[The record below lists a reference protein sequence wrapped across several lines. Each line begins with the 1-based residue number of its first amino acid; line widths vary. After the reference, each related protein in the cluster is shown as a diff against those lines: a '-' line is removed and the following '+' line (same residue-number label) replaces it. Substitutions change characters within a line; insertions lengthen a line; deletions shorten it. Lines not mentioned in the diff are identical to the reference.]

1 MFTSLAV
8 SQQAGLLNG
17 WRSISSPRDAA
28 GQSCCSQSRC
38 AKLTWRSTL
47 SSGISAPDTQAWPHA
62 APRARSTVVA
72 AAVFGVGGLGLGSSN
87 SSNNGG
93 RSEAPAAAQWTEP
106 VQDGLSVADRAILA
120 LARAAADVGNKQQAE
135 RAAASQGLALVTSSD
150 AWLAPL
156 MPPVG
161 STIDEDAAEGDGMAL
176 PLPMERIAGG
186 GNGQQQRKTLA
197 SGASALLSAVLKPRA
212 AGAAAGNGAAGAA
225 ASNSGPLPAAAAPAA
240 NPIISRRG
248 APAAVP
254 RVSSG
259 GDRDSDRIVNLAHLA
274 AEGGGGDTTDADTSD
289 DEDAPAYAPHGS
301 FVSNLAA
308 ARESAGQ
315 VGGKAAAAAGGAAAA
330 ASSSLLGSATAAW
343 NRVAAAASGTP
354 AVGRAKAVAAGAA
367 TAASAAAHMAGA
379 AVAKATS
386 QLTPNYGDPSSNWLV
401 GDDVEVPGREVRY
414 IAIAAGPELRRRSA
428 RELTSELVNFE
439 SYNLGAKVNKR
450 LYAEATALYARF
462 MPLVMDF
469 LEAHPHGSVCFG
481 GQGVGGSLAV
491 LLQLMCCHR
500 GLRFARLLP
509 AVAIDAPAVLAQVP
523 STQRRKWGAGASSS
537 AYATSYPAVRDAST
551 SEDLEDDLEELM
563 SRTVLEELGLP
574 PDAVRNIL
582 VLQAGASAAAG
593 QQQQQPHSHD
603 PATQQRLLP
612 GTAGN
617 AGSVGGASPH
627 ALVVMAGGGG
637 EGGVVQGKGRQ
648 GGSEALRAQVF
659 KLVGKVVQV
668 ESLASA
674 SSRIKA
680 AAHAAA
686 ASSVLSAPIGDARLG
701 GSTTDAEDGAGEAAM
716 NGSVGRN
723 GSPPRKLDAATV
735 GSIASAAATAVAS
748 AAAEQLKVVGAG
760 ALKAATAGK
769 SAAAGVAASASA
781 TASAAA
787 SAAGPVGRKA
797 AASVAAAATAAV
809 PAGRKAAASMA
820 AAAVATVVATRP
832 AAAPVSS
839 EAVMA
844 HPMVLSADGDDDDAS
859 TWGV

>member
-1 MFTSLAV
+1 MYSLVNSPA
-8 SQQAGLLNG
+8 SAGLG
-17 WRSISSPRDAA
+17 GRRHTCCATPPTAA
-28 GQSCCSQSRC
+28 QSCCAVSRC
-38 AKLTWRSTL
+38 TLPWRSAL
-47 SSGISAPDTQAWPHA
+47 SSGITAPDTQAWLHA
-62 APRARSTVVA
+62 TPRARPSVA
-72 AAVFGVGGLGLGSSN
+72 AAAFGVAAA
-87 SSNNGG
+87 G
-93 RSEAPAAAQWTEP
+93 RSSSSSGEAPAAAKWTEP

-120 LARAAADVGNKQQAE
+120 LARAAADVGNKAAAE

-176 PLPMERIAGG
+176 ALPMERIHGG
-186 GNGQQQRKTLA
+186 SGAQQQRKTLA

-212 AGAAAGNGAAGAA
+212 ASSATSGNGASVSSGAVSAPASSNGAGA
-225 ASNSGPLPAAAAPAA
+225 PT
-240 NPIISRRG
+240 NPIITRRG
-248 APAAVP
+248 APATAP
-254 RVSSG
+254 RVSGNGSE
-259 GDRDSDRIVNLAHLA
+259 SDRIVNLAHLA
-274 AEGGGGDTTDADTSD
+274 AEGGGGDTTDADASD
-289 DEDAPAYAPHGS
+289 DDDETYAAGT
-301 FVSNLAA
+301 FVSSLVA
-308 ARESAGQ
+308 ARNSAGQ
-315 VGGKAAAAAGGAAAA
+315 VGSKAAAAGKAAAANGAA
-330 ASSSLLGSATAAW
+330 ASSTLLGSATAAW

-386 QLTPNYGDPSSNWLV
+386 QLTPNYGDPSSSWLV
-401 GDDVEVPGREVRY
+401 GDDVEVAGREVRY
-414 IAIAAGPELRRRSA
+414 IAIDAGPELRRRSA

-523 STQRRKWGAGASSS
+523 STQRRKWGAA
-537 AYATSYPAVRDAST
+537 ARDASH
-551 SEDLEDDLEELM
+551 SEDLEDELEELM
-563 SRTVLEELGLP
+563 ARTVLEELGLP

-582 VLQAGASAAAG
+582 VLGTASAAAA
-593 QQQQQPHSHD
+593 PHSHD
-603 PATQQRLLP
+603 SATQQRLLP
-612 GTAGN
+612 GTVGN

-627 ALVVMAGGGG
+627 ALVVMGGGG
-637 EGGVVQGKGRQ
+637 EGGGGVVQGKGRN
-648 GGSEALRAQVF
+648 GSSEAMRAQVF

-674 SSRIKA
+674 SGRIKA

-686 ASSVLSAPIGDARLG
+686 ASSVLSMPIGDGRPG
-701 GSTTDAEDGAGEAAM
+701 GNTTDADDGAGEMGAAA
-716 NGSVGRN
+716 NGNGRH
-723 GSPPRKLDAATV
+723 GGMPKKLDAATV

-748 AAAEQLKVVGAG
+748 AAAEQLRVVGAG
-760 ALKAATAGK
+760 AMKAATAGK
-769 SAAAGVAASASA
+769 SAAVGVAASASA

-787 SAAGPVGRKA
+787 SVAGPAGRKA

-809 PAGRKAAASMA
+809 PVGRKAAASMA
-820 AAAVATVVATRP
+820 AAAVATMVATRP
-832 AAAPVSS
+832 AAAQ
-839 EAVMA
+839 AQMAA
-844 HPMVLSADGDDDDAS
+844 HPVMLSADGEEDDAS

>member
-1 MFTSLAV
+1 MFSLATTP
-8 SQQAGLLNG
+8 QAAAG
-17 WRSISSPRDAA
+17 WRRQCCSAPHTSA
-28 GQSCCSQSRC
+28 QSCCAVSRC
-38 AKLTWRSTL
+38 SLPWRSTL
-47 SSGISAPDTQAWPHA
+47 SSGIAAPDTQAFSHAA
-62 APRARSTVVA
+62 APRVRSAVA
-72 AAVFGVGGLGLGSSN
+72 AAAFGPGAAL
-87 SSNNGG
+87 G
-93 RSEAPAAAQWTEP
+93 RSSGEAPAAAQWTEP
-106 VQDGLSVADRAILA
+106 VQDGLSVADRAVLA
-120 LARAAADVGNKQQAE
+120 LARAAADVGNRAAAE

-156 MPPVG
+156 MPPLG

-176 PLPMERIAGG
+176 ALPMERIHGG
-186 GNGQQQRKTLA
+186 GGGAGQQQLNTLA
-197 SGASALLSAVLKPRA
+197 SGASALLNAVLKPRA
-212 AGAAAGNGAAGAA
+212 AGSAVSNFTNGASASSGAPSAGAS
-225 ASNSGPLPAAAAPAA
+225 SNGAGHQPAV
-240 NPIISRRG
+240 NPIITRRG
-248 APAAVP
+248 APATVP
-254 RVSSG
+254 RVLGSG
-259 GDRDSDRIVNLAHLA
+259 SESDRIVNLAHLA
-274 AEGGGGDTTDADTSD
+274 AEGGGGDTTDADSSD
-289 DEDAPAYAPHGS
+289 DDEPIAAGT
-301 FVSNLAA
+301 FVSSLVA
-308 ARESAGQ
+308 ARNSAGQ
-315 VGGKAAAAAGGAAAA
+315 VGSRAAAADKATAASGVA
-330 ASSSLLGSATAAW
+330 ASSTLLGSATAAW

-386 QLTPNYGDPSSNWLV
+386 QLTPNYGDPSSSWLV

-523 STQRRKWGAGASSS
+523 STQRRKWS
-537 AYATSYPAVRDAST
+537 AAVRDASH
-551 SEDLEDDLEELM
+551 SEDLEDELEDLM
-563 SRTVLEELGLP
+563 ARTVLEELGLP

-582 VLQAGASAAAG
+582 VLTPAAASAG
-593 QQQQQPHSHD
+593 PPHSHD
-603 PATQQRLLP
+603 EATHQRLLP
-612 GTAGN
+612 GTVGN

-627 ALVVMAGGGG
+627 ALVVMGGGG
-637 EGGVVQGKGRQ
+637 EGAGGVVQGKGHD
-648 GGSEALRAQVF
+648 GSEAMRAQVF

-674 SSRIKA
+674 SGRIKA

-686 ASSVLSAPIGDARLG
+686 ASSVLSGPIGDGRPG
-701 GSTTDAEDGAGEAAM
+701 GNTTDAEDGAGDSGAAANS
-716 NGSVGRN
+716 NGRHG
-723 GSPPRKLDAATV
+723 GMPKKLDAATV

-781 TASAAA
+781 SASAAA
-787 SAAGPVGRKA
+787 SAAGPAGRKA
-797 AASVAAAATAAV
+797 AASVAAAATAAM

-820 AAAVATVVATRP
+820 AAAVATMVATRP
-832 AAAPVSS
+832 APAQAQAAT
-839 EAVMA
+839 
-844 HPMVLSADGDDDDAS
+844 HPMMLSADGEDDDAS